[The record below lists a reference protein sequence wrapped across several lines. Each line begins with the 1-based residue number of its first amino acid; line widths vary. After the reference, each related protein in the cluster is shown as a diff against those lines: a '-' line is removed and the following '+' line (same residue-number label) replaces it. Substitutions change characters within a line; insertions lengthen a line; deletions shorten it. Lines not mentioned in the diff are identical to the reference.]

1 MHTQVSLSCISQLI
15 AGTHEN
21 PSSVL
26 GPHPVDY
33 LGSEAVAVRTLLPNA
48 KAAWIIDRQSGLR
61 RPMRRLHPAGFF
73 EAICHGEVDETS
85 GSVQDVAHGKCNTSR
100 YRIQMTDKTG
110 EIIDMQDQTIYRGQ
124 RKSTKPCC
132 SNLLMLGFRVTKHG
146 VGWLGKFKT
155 KSLMN

>member
-73 EAICHGEVDETS
+73 EAIVTE
-85 GSVQDVAHGKCNTSR
+85 R
-100 YRIQMTDKTG
+100 
-110 EIIDMQDQTIYRGQ
+110 
-124 RKSTKPCC
+124 STKRPDQFKM
-132 SNLLMLGFRVTKHG
+132 SRTESAIHPDTVFR
-146 VGWLGKFKT
+146 
-155 KSLMN
+155 